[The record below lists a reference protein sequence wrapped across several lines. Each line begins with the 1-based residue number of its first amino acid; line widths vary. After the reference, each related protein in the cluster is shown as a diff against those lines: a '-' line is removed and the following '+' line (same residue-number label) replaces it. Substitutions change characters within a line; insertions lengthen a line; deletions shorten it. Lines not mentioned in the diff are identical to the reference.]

1 MAEPTS
7 TRAALRQELARRLN
21 MDFALRIGASS
32 TATDGGTNELI
43 DTNRLRQANDFW
55 NGSWL
60 YIVNDTSGTDNDGE
74 VRLISDFVNSTRS
87 IAVVEPFS
95 AAVANTD
102 EYEIHS
108 PWNALQ
114 MHDAI
119 NDAID
124 DGFPEFFDTVMDE
137 TIIHLEET
145 MEYSLPTGTAPY
157 YVTQV
162 WIEEVSDKFRGT
174 ASGNATSGSGLV
186 DDGQS
191 WDDDKWNGMQVA
203 IYDGT
208 GKGQFATITDTLN
221 NDEVRVAAWL
231 GTGTTAPDN
240 TSKYVI
246 KDTLTEQYA
255 WRRIPSLRFDQAIWP
270 TKMYLTSR
278 YTRSHGMNFR
288 IQYIAKPAALSA
300 ESGTT
305 IIPSGF
311 VTAKAMAL
319 LHGMKVAD
327 SRSDQDRH
335 RYLHQFWESRSE
347 AYKLQNKWRMPKG
360 TLWME
365 KDTVGDQLPS
375 DYPFSSSE

>member
-7 TRAALRQELARRLN
+7 TRAALRQEIARRTN

-43 DTNRLRQANDFW
+43 DTNRLRQADDFW
-55 NGSWL
+55 NGAWL

-74 VRLISDFVNSTRS
+74 VRLISDFTSDTRS

-95 AAVANTD
+95 AAIANTD

-114 MHDAI
+114 IHDAI

-137 TIIHLEET
+137 TVVHLEDT
-145 MEYSLPTGTAPY
+145 MAYDLPTGIAPY
-157 YVTQV
+157 YVTKV
-162 WIEEVSDKFRGT
+162 WIEEVSDKSRGT
-174 ASGNATSGSGLV
+174 ASSGSSITLV
-186 DDGQS
+186 DSTQS
-191 WDDDKWNGMQVA
+191 WTNDAFNNMTVA

-208 GKGQFATITDTLN
+208 GKGQFATITDTTAGTTLT
-221 NDEVRVAAWL
+221 VAAWS
-231 GTGTTAPDN
+231 GTGTTSPSTD
-240 TSKYVI
+240 SKYVI
-246 KDTLTEQYA
+246 KDTPTEQYT
-255 WRRIPSLRFDQAIWP
+255 WRRIPSLRFDQAYWP

-278 YTRSHGMNFR
+278 YTRFQGMAFR

-311 VTAKAMAL
+311 VIAKAMAL

-375 DYPFSSSE
+375 DYPFSSSG

>member
-1 MAEPTS
+1 
-7 TRAALRQELARRLN
+7 
-21 MDFALRIGASS
+21 
-32 TATDGGTNELI
+32 
-43 DTNRLRQANDFW
+43 
-55 NGSWL
+55 
-60 YIVNDTSGTDNDGE
+60 
-74 VRLISDFVNSTRS
+74 
-87 IAVVEPFS
+87 
-95 AAVANTD
+95 
-102 EYEIHS
+102 
-108 PWNALQ
+108 
-114 MHDAI
+114 
-119 NDAID
+119 
-124 DGFPEFFDTVMDE
+124 
-137 TIIHLEET
+137 
-145 MEYSLPTGTAPY
+145 
-157 YVTQV
+157 
-162 WIEEVSDKFRGT
+162 
-174 ASGNATSGSGLV
+174 
-186 DDGQS
+186 
-191 WDDDKWNGMQVA
+191 MQVA

-208 GKGQFATITDTLN
+208 GKGQFATITDTSSN
-221 NDEVRVAAWL
+221 NTLTVSAWL
-231 GTGTTAPDN
+231 GTGTTSPSTD
-240 TSKYVI
+240 SKYVI
-246 KDTLTEQYA
+246 KDTPTEQYA

-335 RYLHQFWESRSE
+335 RYLHQCWESRSE

-365 KDTVGDQLPS
+365 KDAQGDQLPS

>member
-21 MDFALRIGASS
+21 MAFALRIGASS

-43 DTNRLRQANDFW
+43 DTNRLRQSDDFW

-60 YIVNDTSGTDNDGE
+60 YIANDTSGTDNDGA
-74 VRLISDFVNSTRS
+74 VRLISDFVSSTRS

-124 DGFPEFFDTVMDE
+124 DAFPEFFDTVVDE
-137 TIIHLEET
+137 TTIILEDT
-145 MEYSLPTGTAPY
+145 LEYSLPTTTTPY
-157 YVTQV
+157 YVLGMWLEQV
-162 WIEEVSDKFRGT
+162 EDKFRGT
-174 ASGNATSGSGLV
+174 SSQTGSSTTLIDAS
-186 DDGQS
+186 QS

-208 GKGQFATITDTLN
+208 GKGQFATITDTSSSNTLT
-221 NDEVRVAAWL
+221 VAAWL
-231 GTGTTAPDN
+231 GTGTTSPSTD
-240 TSKYVI
+240 SKYVI
-246 KDTLTEQYA
+246 KDTLTEQHDWY
-255 WRRIPSLRFDQAIWP
+255 RITAARFDQTYWP
-270 TKMYLTSR
+270 TKVYLTSNYSSALGR
-278 YTRSHGMNFR
+278 ALRV
-288 IQYIAKPAALSA
+288 QYIAKPASVTTEA
-300 ESGTT
+300 GTT
-305 IIPSGF
+305 IVPSGF
-311 VTAKAMAL
+311 VVAKSQAL
-319 LHGMKVAD
+319 LHGMRVAD

-335 RYLHQFWESRSE
+335 RYMHQFWESRAE

-360 TLWME
+360 TLWIE
-365 KDTVGDQLPS
+365 EETAGNQVPS
-375 DYPFSSSE
+375 DYPFRASS

>member
-21 MDFALRIGASS
+21 MDFALRIGGSS

-43 DTNRLRQANDFW
+43 DTNRLRQADDFW

-74 VRLISDFVNSTRS
+74 VRLISDFVSSTRS

-114 MHDAI
+114 IHDAI

-124 DGFPEFFDTVMDE
+124 DAFPEFFDTVIDE
-137 TIIHLEET
+137 TTIHLEDT
-145 MEYSLPTGTAPY
+145 MAYDLPTGTAPY
-157 YVTQV
+157 YVTKV
-162 WIEEVSDKFRGT
+162 WMEEVSDKFRGT
-174 ASGNATSGSGLV
+174 ASGGSSTTLV
-186 DDGQS
+186 DSGQS

-208 GKGQFATITDTLN
+208 GKGQFATITDTSSSNTLTFSGG
-221 NDEVRVAAWL
+221 WL
-231 GTGTTAPDN
+231 GTGTTSSTTD
-240 TSKYVI
+240 SKYVI
-246 KDTLTEQYA
+246 KDTPTEQYS
-255 WRRIPSLRFDQAIWP
+255 WRAIPALRFDQAYWP

-278 YTRSHGMNFR
+278 YTRSYGHTLR
-288 IQYIAKPAALSA
+288 IQYIAKPPSITTEAA
-300 ESGTT
+300 TT
-305 IIPSGF
+305 IVPSGF
-311 VTAKAMAL
+311 VTAKAQAI
-319 LHGMKVAD
+319 LHGMRVAD

-335 RYLHQFWESRSE
+335 RYMHQFWESRAE

-365 KDTVGDQLPS
+365 KDSVGDVVPS
-375 DYPFSSSE
+375 DYPFSSGY

>member
-7 TRAALRQELARRLN
+7 TRAALRQEIARRTN

-43 DTNRLRQANDFW
+43 DTNRLRQADDFW
-55 NGSWL
+55 NGAWL

-74 VRLISDFVNSTRS
+74 VRLISDFTSDTRS

-95 AAVANTD
+95 AAIANTD

-114 MHDAI
+114 IHDAI

-124 DGFPEFFDTVMDE
+124 DGFPEFFDTVIDE
-137 TIIHLEET
+137 TVVHLEDT
-145 MEYSLPTGTAPY
+145 MAYDLPTGIAPY
-157 YVTQV
+157 YVTKV
-162 WIEEVSDKFRGT
+162 WIEEVSDKSRGT
-174 ASGNATSGSGLV
+174 ASSGSSTTLV
-186 DDGQS
+186 DSTQS
-191 WDDDKWNGMQVA
+191 WTNDAFNNMTVA

-208 GKGQFATITDTLN
+208 GKGQFATITDTTAGTTLT
-221 NDEVRVAAWL
+221 VAAWS
-231 GTGTTAPDN
+231 GTGTTSPSTD
-240 TSKYVI
+240 SKYVI
-246 KDTLTEQYA
+246 KDTPTEQYT
-255 WRRIPSLRFDQAIWP
+255 WRRIPSLRFDQAYWP

-278 YTRSHGMNFR
+278 YTRFQGMAFR
-288 IQYIAKPAALSA
+288 IQYIAKPPSLSA

-311 VTAKAMAL
+311 VIAKAMAL

-375 DYPFSSSE
+375 DYPFSSSG

>member
-21 MDFALRIGASS
+21 MAFALRIGASS
-32 TATDGGTNELI
+32 TATAGGTNELI
-43 DTNRLRQANDFW
+43 DTNRLRQVDDFW

-60 YIVNDTSGTDNDGE
+60 YIVNDTSGADNDGA
-74 VRLISDFVNSTRS
+74 VRLISDFVSSTRS

-114 MHDAI
+114 IHDAI

-124 DGFPEFFDTVMDE
+124 DAFPEFFDTVVDE
-137 TIIHLEET
+137 TTIILEDT
-145 MEYSLPTGTAPY
+145 LEYSLPTTTTPY
-157 YVTQV
+157 YVLGMWLEQV
-162 WIEEVSDKFRGT
+162 EDKFRGT
-174 ASGNATSGSGLV
+174 ASGGSSTTLV
-186 DDGQS
+186 DSGQS
-191 WDDDKWNGMQVA
+191 WDNDKWNGMQVA

-208 GKGQFATITDTLN
+208 GKGQFATITDTSSSNTLT
-221 NDEVRVAAWL
+221 VAAWL
-231 GTGTTAPDN
+231 GTGTTSPSTD
-240 TSKYVI
+240 SKYVI
-246 KDTLTEQYA
+246 KDTPTEQYS
-255 WRRIPSLRFDQAIWP
+255 WRRIPALRFDQAYWP

-278 YTRSHGMNFR
+278 YTTAYGRAFR
-288 IQYIAKPAALSA
+288 IQYIAKPPSITTEAA
-300 ESGTT
+300 TT
-305 IIPSGF
+305 IVPSGF
-311 VTAKAMAL
+311 VTAKAQAI
-319 LHGMKVAD
+319 LHGMRVAD

-335 RYLHQFWESRSE
+335 RYMHQFWESRAE

-365 KDTVGDQLPS
+365 SDAAGNELPEE
-375 DYPFSSSE
+375 YPF